1 MLFIIAATKKVS
13 VNYLIIPFIYSQ
25 VSKPR
30 ALVDLDAAVSSALLI
45 NEHQWVGILVRPLKY
60 SLKAAVL
67 HIDTGPGLEIDE
79 SHIIEME
86 SCAGVSQ
93 NDDDQAQKDDA
104 QINSL
109 NSGKKFER
117 LTLHDGKIE
126 FPNWASDTP
135 SILWVLIHAISDTLN
150 RGSSSG

>member
-1 MLFIIAATKKVS
+1 MPFII
-13 VNYLIIPFIYSQ
+13 FQ
-25 VSKPR
+25 VFKPR

-45 NEHQWVGILVRPLKY
+45 NEDQWVGILVRPVNY

-67 HIDTGPGLEIDE
+67 HIDTGPGLEIKE
-79 SHIIEME
+79 LHVIEME
-86 SCAGVSQ
+86 TDAAGVSRG
-93 NDDDQAQKDDA
+93 DDDQVQNDGA
-104 QINSL
+104 QIRTL
-109 NSGKKFER
+109 NSDKKFEC

-135 SILWVLIHAISDTLN
+135 SILWVLVRAISDTLS